1 MLSFM
6 QKVQRFAV
14 LAFAGLL
21 LAGIPVWAQGSM
33 TDEQVTEY
41 VKKGLEEGKTKETL
55 MKELTV
61 KGVTRTQAMR
71 IYAKYQAGEEME
83 GAKPVMEELGR
94 AHSINEEFTAA
105 VEEAAPAT
113 TPVLGEEEV
122 YGRNIFRNKNLNFAP
137 SENLAT
143 PRNYKLGPGDEVI
156 IDVFGRNQTTLRSTI
171 SPEGSINVDILG
183 PLYLNGMTVEEANTY
198 LKKRLSQIYGG
209 LGGGSGTDMRLSLGQ
224 IRSIQVNVLGD
235 VTHPGTYVLSA
246 FASAFH
252 ALYRAGGVVDPGTL
266 RDIKVVR
273 GDRVVGKLDVYE
285 YLSKGSSSNNIRLE
299 EGDVILV
306 SPYKMKVSLAG
317 GVKRPMAFEMKDGET
332 LADLIEYSGGFL
344 NGYNSA
350 AVTVYRQNPKGFEVR
365 TVEEGEYGLFK
376 LKDGDR
382 IEVGLQQSLY
392 ENRISVQGA
401 VYFPGTYELSESVHT
416 AKQLIEKAGGL
427 LPEAFSDRVVVHR
440 EHEDRSME
448 VFSLNLTE
456 IMAGTRPDFAL
467 QNNDEIYITSS
478 FDLKEQGTMTISGMV
493 KNPGEYPFAE
503 NTTIEDFIIMAG
515 GLLDG
520 ASTSRVDV
528 TRRKK
533 DADGMAATSDI
544 GVLYSFSLEK
554 GLADDGNRDFVMEP
568 YDEVTI
574 HQSPSYNVQRHF
586 SVSGEVNFPGTYSL
600 TSREEHVSDLLIKAG
615 GITPFA
621 YKPGARL
628 LRVMTEEER
637 RQSNEM
643 VEIIESRVDT
653 NDIGARKALEERYS
667 VAIDLDKAMA
677 NPGGDEDVVL
687 REGDELVI
695 PGRSGVVRVHGS
707 VMYPT
712 AVNFDSDMRG
722 HDYIEAA
729 GGFAQNAARN
739 KAYVVN
745 MGGRAK
751 RLRSGTKVEPGAEIY
766 VPKKEE
772 KKRKIDLALIV
783 AIGTAASSLS
793 TMAVVVYNIIRNTNN
808 TKQ

>member
-1 MLSFM
+1 M
-6 QKVQRFAV
+6 QKVQKFVV
-14 LAFAGLL
+14 LALAGLL
-21 LAGIPVWAQGSM
+21 LAGIPTWAQGSM

-41 VKKGLEEGKTKETL
+41 VKKGLEEGKSKETL

-71 IYAKYQAGEEME
+71 IYAKYQGE
-83 GAKPVMEELGR
+83 GGDAAQPVMEELGR

-105 VEEAAPAT
+105 VEDAAPT
-113 TPVLGEEEV
+113 TTSVLGEGDV
-122 YGRNIFRNKNLNFAP
+122 YGRDIFRNKDLNFSP

-143 PRNYKLGPGDEVI
+143 PRNYRLGPGDEVI

-171 SPEGSINVDILG
+171 SPEGSINVDVLG
-183 PLYLNGMTVEEANTY
+183 PLYLNGMTVDEANTY

-209 LGGGSGTDMRLSLGQ
+209 LSGGSGTDMRLSLGQ

-252 ALYRAGGVVDPGTL
+252 ALYRAGGVQEPGTL
-266 RDIKVVR
+266 RNIKVVR
-273 GDRVVGKLDVYE
+273 GDKVVGTLDVYE
-285 YLSKGSSSNNIRLE
+285 YLSKGSSSTNIRLE

-306 SPYKMKVSLAG
+306 SPYKMKVSMAG
-317 GVKRPMAFEMKDGET
+317 GVKRPMSFEMKEGET

-382 IEVGLQQSLY
+382 VEVGLLQSLY
-392 ENRISVQGA
+392 ENRITVQGA
-401 VYFPGTYELSESVHT
+401 VYFPGTYELSDNVHT
-416 AKQLIEKAGGL
+416 ALQLIEKAGGL
-427 LPEAFSDRVVVHR
+427 LPEAYTDRVVVHR
-440 EHEDRSME
+440 EHKDRSME

-456 IMAGTRPDFAL
+456 VLAGNRPDFAL
-467 QNNDEIYITSS
+467 ENNDEIYITSNY
-478 FDLKEQGTMTISGMV
+478 DLKEQGTMTITGMV

-533 DADGMAATSDI
+533 DSNGMAATSDI

-554 GLADDGNRDFVMEP
+554 GLADDGSRDFVLEP
-568 YDEVTI
+568 YDEVVI

-586 SVSGEVNFPGTYSL
+586 KVTGEVNFPGDYSL
-600 TSREEHVSDLLIKAG
+600 TSREEHVTELLAKAG
-615 GITPFA
+615 GLTPFA
-621 YKPGARL
+621 YKSGARL
-628 LRVMTEEER
+628 IRIMTDEER
-637 RQSNEM
+637 RQGNDM
-643 VEIIESRVDT
+643 VEIMESRVDT
-653 NDIGARKALEERYS
+653 ADVGARKALNPTYS

-687 REGDELVI
+687 REGDELII
-695 PGRSGVVRVHGS
+695 PGRSGVVRVHGA

-712 AVNFDSDMRG
+712 AVSYDADMRG

-729 GGFAQNAARN
+729 GGFAQNAASS

-751 RLRSGTKVEPGAEIY
+751 RLRNGTKVEPGAEIY

-772 KKRKIDLALIV
+772 KKRKVDPALVV
-783 AIGTAASSLS
+783 AIGTASSSLS
-793 TMAVVVYNIIRNTNN
+793 TLAVVVYNIVRNTS
-808 TKQ
+808 K

>member
-1 MLSFM
+1 M
-6 QKVQRFAV
+6 QKVQRYAI
-14 LAFAGLL
+14 LALAGLL
-21 LAGIPVWAQGSM
+21 LAGIPMWAQGSM

-41 VKKGLEEGKTKETL
+41 VKKGLEEGKSKETL

-71 IYAKYQAGEEME
+71 IYAKYQGE
-83 GAKPVMEELGR
+83 GGDAAQPVMEELGR

-105 VEEAAPAT
+105 VEESAPT
-113 TPVLGEEEV
+113 TTSVLGEGDV
-122 YGRNIFRNKNLNFAP
+122 YGRDIFRNKKLNFSP

-143 PRNYKLGPGDEVI
+143 PRNYRLGPGDEVI

-171 SPEGSINVDILG
+171 SPEGSINVDVLG

-209 LGGGSGTDMRLSLGQ
+209 LSGGSGTDMRLSLGQ

-252 ALYRAGGVVDPGTL
+252 ALYRAGGVKEPGTL
-266 RDIKVVR
+266 RNIKVVR
-273 GDRVVGKLDVYE
+273 GDKVVGTLDVYE
-285 YLSKGSSSNNIRLE
+285 YLSKGSSSTNIRLE

-306 SPYKMKVSLAG
+306 SPYKMKVSMAG
-317 GVKRPMAFEMKDGET
+317 GVKRAMSFEMKEGET

-382 IEVGLQQSLY
+382 VEVGLLQSLY
-392 ENRISVQGA
+392 ENRITVQGA
-401 VYFPGTYELSESVHT
+401 VYFPGTYELSDQVHT

-427 LPEAFSDRVVVHR
+427 LPEAYTDRVVVHR

-456 IMAGTRPDFAL
+456 VMAGSRPDFAL
-467 QNNDEIYITSS
+467 QNNDEIYITSNY
-478 FDLKEQGTMTISGMV
+478 DLKEQGTMTISGMV
-493 KNPGEYPFAE
+493 KEPGSYPFAE
-503 NTTIEDFIIMAG
+503 NNTIEDFIIMAG

-533 DADGMAATSDI
+533 DTDDMAATQDI
-544 GVLYSFSLEK
+544 GVLYTFSLDK
-554 GLADDGNRDFVMEP
+554 GLADDGTRGFVLEP
-568 YDEVTI
+568 YDEVVV
-574 HQSPSYNVQRHF
+574 HRSPSYNVQRHF
-586 SVSGEVNFPGTYSL
+586 SVSGEVNFPGGYSL
-600 TSREEHVSDLLIKAG
+600 TNREEHVTDLLAKAG
-615 GITPFA
+615 GLTPFA

-628 LRVMTEEER
+628 IRRTTAEEQ
-637 RQSNEM
+637 RQGRDM
-643 VEIIESRVDT
+643 VDIMESRVDT
-653 NDIGARKALEERYS
+653 ADVGARKALNATYS
-667 VAIDLDKAMA
+667 VAIDLDKALA

-687 REGDELVI
+687 REGDELII

-707 VMYPT
+707 VLYPT
-712 AVNFDSDMRG
+712 AVNYDEAMRG

-729 GGFAQNAARN
+729 GGFAQNAARS

-751 RLRSGTKVEPGAEIY
+751 RLRAGTKVEPGAEIY

-772 KKRKIDLALIV
+772 KKRKVDPALIV
-783 AIGTAASSLS
+783 AIGTASSSIS
-793 TMAVVVYNIIRNTNN
+793 TLAVVVYNIIRNTS
-808 TKQ
+808 K

>member
-1 MLSFM
+1 M
-6 QKVQRFAV
+6 QKIQRYAV
-14 LAFAGLL
+14 LALAGLL
-21 LAGIPVWAQGSM
+21 LAGIPSWAQGSM
-33 TDEQVTEY
+33 TDEQVIEY
-41 VKKGLEEGKTKETL
+41 VKKGVDEGKSKETL
-55 MKELTV
+55 IQELTL
-61 KGVTRTQAMR
+61 KGVTRSQAMR
-71 IYAKYQAGEEME
+71 IYAKYQGEGGDE
-83 GAKPVMEELGR
+83 AQPVMQELGR

-105 VEEAAPAT
+105 VESTAPT
-113 TPVLGEEEV
+113 TTAVVGEGDV
-122 YGRNIFRNKNLNFAP
+122 YGRDIFRNKDLNFAP

-143 PRNYKLGPGDEVI
+143 PRNYRLGPGDEVI

-209 LGGGSGTDMRLSLGQ
+209 LSGGSGTDMRLSLGQ

-252 ALYRAGGVVDPGTL
+252 ALYRAGGVSGPGTL

-273 GDRVVGKLDVYE
+273 GDKVVGKLDVYD
-285 YLSKGSSSNNIRLE
+285 YLSRGASSNNIRLE

-306 SPYKMKVSLAG
+306 SPYKMKVSVAG
-317 GVKRPMAFEMKDGET
+317 GVKRAMSFEMKEGET
-332 LADLIEYSGGFL
+332 LADLIEYCGGFL

-376 LKDGDR
+376 VKDGDR
-382 IEVGLQQSLY
+382 VEVGLLQSLY
-392 ENRISVQGA
+392 ENRITVQGA
-401 VYFPGTYELSESVHT
+401 VYFPGTYELSKDVHT

-427 LPEAFSDRVVVHR
+427 LPEAFTDRVVIHR

-456 IMAGTRPDFAL
+456 VMAGKRPDFAL
-467 QNNDEIYITSS
+467 MNNDEIYITSNY
-478 FDLKEQGTMTISGMV
+478 DLKEQGTMTISGMV
-493 KNPGEYPFAE
+493 KSPGVYPFAE

-520 ASTSRVDV
+520 ASTSRIDV

-544 GVLYSFSLEK
+544 GVLYSLSLDK
-554 GLADDGNRDFVMEP
+554 GLADDGTRGFILEP
-568 YDEVTI
+568 YDEVVV
-574 HQSPSYNVQRHF
+574 HRSPSYNVQRHF
-586 SVSGEVNFPGTYSL
+586 TVTGEVNFPGGYSL
-600 TSREEHVSDLLIKAG
+600 TSREEHVTELLAKAG
-615 GITPFA
+615 GLTPFA
-621 YKPGARL
+621 YLPGARL
-628 LRVMTEEER
+628 IRVMTEEER
-637 RQSNEM
+637 RQGNDM
-643 VEIIESRVDT
+643 VEIIEARVDSA
-653 NDIGARKALEERYS
+653 DVGARKALSGTYS
-667 VAIDLDKAMA
+667 VSLDLEKALA

-687 REGDELVI
+687 REGDELII
-695 PGRSGVVRVHGS
+695 PGRNSVIRVHGA

-712 AVNFDSDMRG
+712 AVNFDSAMRG
-722 HDYIEAA
+722 SDYIEAA
-729 GGFAQNAARN
+729 GGFAQNAARS

-772 KKRKIDLALIV
+772 KKRKADPALIV
-783 AIGTAASSLS
+783 AIGTAATSVS
-793 TMAVVVYNIIRNTNN
+793 TLAVMVYNIVRTSSNTS
-808 TKQ
+808 K

>member
-1 MLSFM
+1 M
-6 QKVQRFAV
+6 QKVQRYAI
-14 LAFAGLL
+14 LALAGLL
-21 LAGIPVWAQGSM
+21 LAGIPMWAQGSM

-41 VKKGLEEGKTKETL
+41 VKKGLEEGKSKETL

-71 IYAKYQAGEEME
+71 IYAKYQGE
-83 GAKPVMEELGR
+83 GGDAAQPVMEELGR

-105 VEEAAPAT
+105 VEESAPT
-113 TPVLGEEEV
+113 TTSVLGEGDV
-122 YGRNIFRNKNLNFAP
+122 YGRDIFRNKNLNFSP

-143 PRNYKLGPGDEVI
+143 PRNYRLGPGDEVI

-171 SPEGSINVDILG
+171 SPEGSINVDVLG
-183 PLYLNGMTVEEANTY
+183 PLYLNGMTVDEANTY

-209 LGGGSGTDMRLSLGQ
+209 LSGGSGTDMRLSLGQ

-252 ALYRAGGVVDPGTL
+252 ALYRAGGVQEPGTL
-266 RDIKVVR
+266 RNIKVVR
-273 GDRVVGKLDVYE
+273 GDRVVGTLDVYE
-285 YLSKGSSSNNIRLE
+285 YLSKGSSSTNIRLE

-306 SPYKMKVSLAG
+306 SPYKMKVSMAG
-317 GVKRPMAFEMKDGET
+317 GVKRPMSFEMKEGET

-382 IEVGLQQSLY
+382 VEVGLLQSLY
-392 ENRISVQGA
+392 ENRITVQGA
-401 VYFPGTYELSESVHT
+401 VYFPGTYELSDQVHT

-427 LPEAFSDRVVVHR
+427 LPEAFTDRVVVHR

-456 IMAGTRPDFAL
+456 VMAGSRPDFAL
-467 QNNDEIYITSS
+467 QNNDEIYITSNY
-478 FDLKEQGTMTISGMV
+478 DLKEQGTMTISGMV
-493 KNPGEYPFAE
+493 KEPGEYPFAE

-533 DADGMAATSDI
+533 DTDDMAATQDI
-544 GVLYSFSLEK
+544 GVLYTFSLDK
-554 GLADDGNRDFVMEP
+554 GLADDGTRGFVLEP
-568 YDEVTI
+568 YDEVVV
-574 HQSPSYNVQRHF
+574 HRSPSYNVQRHF
-586 SVSGEVNFPGTYSL
+586 SVSGEVNFPGGYSL
-600 TSREEHVSDLLIKAG
+600 TNREEHVTDLLAKAG
-615 GITPFA
+615 GLTPFA

-628 LRVMTEEER
+628 IRRTTDEEQ
-637 RQSNEM
+637 RQGRDM
-643 VEIIESRVDT
+643 VDIMESRVDT
-653 NDIGARKALEERYS
+653 ADVGARKALNATYS
-667 VAIDLDKAMA
+667 VAIDLDKALA
-677 NPGGDEDVVL
+677 HPGGDEDVVL
-687 REGDELVI
+687 REGDELII

-707 VMYPT
+707 VLYPT
-712 AVNFDSDMRG
+712 AVNYDEDMRG

-729 GGFAQNAARN
+729 GGFAQNAARS

-751 RLRSGTKVEPGAEIY
+751 RLRAGTKVEPGAEIY

-772 KKRKIDLALIV
+772 KKRKVDPALIV
-783 AIGTAASSLS
+783 AIGTASSSIS
-793 TMAVVVYNIIRNTNN
+793 TLAVVVYNIIRNTS
-808 TKQ
+808 K

>member
-1 MLSFM
+1 M
-6 QKVQRFAV
+6 QKVQRYAI
-14 LAFAGLL
+14 LALAGLL
-21 LAGIPVWAQGSM
+21 LAGIPMWAQGSM

-41 VKKGLEEGKTKETL
+41 VKKGLEEGKSKETL

-71 IYAKYQAGEEME
+71 IYAKYQGE
-83 GAKPVMEELGR
+83 GGDAAQPVMEELGR

-105 VEEAAPAT
+105 VEESAPT
-113 TPVLGEEEV
+113 TTSVLGEGDV
-122 YGRNIFRNKNLNFAP
+122 YGRDIFRNKKLNFSP

-143 PRNYKLGPGDEVI
+143 PRNYRLGPGDEVI

-171 SPEGSINVDILG
+171 SPEGSINVDVLG

-209 LGGGSGTDMRLSLGQ
+209 LSGGSGTDMRLSLGQ

-252 ALYRAGGVVDPGTL
+252 ALYRAGGVKEPGTL
-266 RDIKVVR
+266 RNIKVVR
-273 GDRVVGKLDVYE
+273 GDKVVGTLDVYE
-285 YLSKGSSSNNIRLE
+285 YLSKGSSSTNIRLE

-306 SPYKMKVSLAG
+306 SPYKMKVSMAG
-317 GVKRPMAFEMKDGET
+317 GVKRAMSFEMKEGET

-382 IEVGLQQSLY
+382 VEVGLLQSLY
-392 ENRISVQGA
+392 ENRITVQGA
-401 VYFPGTYELSESVHT
+401 VYFPGTYELSDQVHT

-427 LPEAFSDRVVVHR
+427 LPEAYTDRVVVHR

-456 IMAGTRPDFAL
+456 VMAGSRPDFAL
-467 QNNDEIYITSS
+467 QNNDEIYITSNY
-478 FDLKEQGTMTISGMV
+478 DLKEQGTMTISGMV
-493 KNPGEYPFAE
+493 KEPGEYPFAE

-520 ASTSRVDV
+520 ASTSRVAV

-533 DADGMAATSDI
+533 DTDDMAATQDI
-544 GVLYSFSLEK
+544 GVLYTFSLDK
-554 GLADDGNRDFVMEP
+554 GLADDGTRGFVLEP
-568 YDEVTI
+568 YDEVVV
-574 HQSPSYNVQRHF
+574 HRSPSYNVQRHF
-586 SVSGEVNFPGTYSL
+586 SVSGEVNFPGGYSL
-600 TSREEHVSDLLIKAG
+600 TNREEHVTDLLAKAG
-615 GITPFA
+615 GLTPFA

-628 LRVMTEEER
+628 IRRTTDEEQ
-637 RQSNEM
+637 RQGRDM
-643 VEIIESRVDT
+643 VDIMESRVDT
-653 NDIGARKALEERYS
+653 ADVGARKALNATYS
-667 VAIDLDKAMA
+667 VAIDLDKALA
-677 NPGGDEDVVL
+677 HPGGDEDVVL
-687 REGDELVI
+687 REGDELII

-707 VMYPT
+707 VLYPT
-712 AVNFDSDMRG
+712 AVNYDDDMRG

-729 GGFAQNAARN
+729 GGFAQNAARS

-751 RLRSGTKVEPGAEIY
+751 RLRAGTKVEPGAEIY

-772 KKRKIDLALIV
+772 KKRKVDPALIV
-783 AIGTAASSLS
+783 AIGTASSSIS
-793 TMAVVVYNIIRNTNN
+793 TLAVVVYNIIRNTS
-808 TKQ
+808 K

>member
-1 MLSFM
+1 M

-14 LAFAGLL
+14 LALAGLL
-21 LAGIPVWAQGSM
+21 LAAVPVWAQGSM

-41 VKKGLEEGKTKETL
+41 VKKGLEEGKSKETL
-55 MKELTV
+55 MKELSV

-71 IYAKYQAGEEME
+71 IYAKYQGEGGDE
-83 GAKPVMEELGR
+83 AQPVMEELGR
-94 AHSINEEFTAA
+94 AHSINEEFSAA
-105 VEEAAPAT
+105 VAEEESAT
-113 TPVLGEEEV
+113 TPVLGEGDV
-122 YGRNIFRNKNLNFAP
+122 YGRDIFRNKNLNFSP

-143 PRNYKLGPGDEVI
+143 PRNYRLGPGDEVI
-156 IDVFGRNQTTLRSTI
+156 IDVFGRNQTTLRNTI
-171 SPEGSINVDILG
+171 SPEGSINVDVLG

-209 LGGGSGTDMRLSLGQ
+209 LSGGSGTDMRLSLGQ
-224 IRSIQVNVLGD
+224 IRTIQVNVLGD

-252 ALYRAGGVVDPGTL
+252 ALYRAGGVQDPGTL

-273 GDRVVGKLDVYE
+273 GDKVVGKLDVYE
-285 YLSKGSSSNNIRLE
+285 YLSKGSASSNIRLE

-306 SPYKMKVSLAG
+306 SPYKMKVSMAG
-317 GVKRPMAFEMKDGET
+317 GVKRAMSFEMKEGET

-382 IEVGLQQSLY
+382 VEVGLLQSLY
-392 ENRISVQGA
+392 ENRITVQGA
-401 VYFPGTYELSESVHT
+401 VYFPGTYELSENVHT
-416 AKQLIEKAGGL
+416 ALQLIEKAGGL
-427 LPEAFSDRVVVHR
+427 LPEAYTDRVVVHR
-440 EHEDRSME
+440 EHKDRSME
-448 VFSLNLTE
+448 VFSMNLTE
-456 IMAGTRPDFAL
+456 VLAGNRPDFAL
-467 QNNDEIYITSS
+467 ENNDEIYISS
-478 FDLKEQGTMTISGMV
+478 NYDLKEQGTMTIIGMV

-554 GLADDGNRDFVMEP
+554 GLADDGTRDFVLEP
-568 YDEVTI
+568 YDEVVI

-586 SVSGEVNFPGTYSL
+586 KVSGEVNFPGDYSL
-600 TSREEHVSDLLIKAG
+600 TSREEHVTELLAKAG
-615 GITPFA
+615 GLTPFA
-621 YKPGARL
+621 YKSGARL
-628 LRVMTEEER
+628 IRVMTDEER
-637 RQSNEM
+637 RQGQDM

-653 NDIGARKALEERYS
+653 NDVGARKALEERYS
-667 VAIDLDKAMA
+667 VAIDLDRAIA

-695 PGRSGVVRVHGS
+695 PGRSGVVRVHGA

-712 AVNFDSDMRG
+712 AVNYDSDMRG
-722 HDYIEAA
+722 RDYIEAA
-729 GGFAQNAARN
+729 GGYAQNAASS

-772 KKRKIDLALIV
+772 KKRKVDPALVV
-783 AIGTAASSLS
+783 AIGTASSSLS
-793 TMAVVVYNIIRNTNN
+793 TLAVVVYNIVRNTS
-808 TKQ
+808 K

>member
-1 MLSFM
+1 M
-6 QKVQRFAV
+6 QKVQRYAI
-14 LAFAGLL
+14 LALAGLL
-21 LAGIPVWAQGSM
+21 LAGIPMWAQGSM

-41 VKKGLEEGKTKETL
+41 VKKGLEEGKSKETL

-71 IYAKYQAGEEME
+71 IYAKYQGE
-83 GAKPVMEELGR
+83 GGDAAQPVMEELGR

-105 VEEAAPAT
+105 VEESAPT
-113 TPVLGEEEV
+113 TTSVLGEGDV
-122 YGRNIFRNKNLNFAP
+122 YGRDIFRNKKLNFSP

-143 PRNYKLGPGDEVI
+143 PRNYRLGPGDEVI

-171 SPEGSINVDILG
+171 SPEGSINVDVLG

-209 LGGGSGTDMRLSLGQ
+209 LSGGSGTDMRLSLGQ

-252 ALYRAGGVVDPGTL
+252 ALYRAGGVKEPGTL
-266 RDIKVVR
+266 RNIKVVR
-273 GDRVVGKLDVYE
+273 GDKVVGTLDVYE
-285 YLSKGSSSNNIRLE
+285 YLSKGSSSTNIRLE

-306 SPYKMKVSLAG
+306 SPYKMKVSMAG
-317 GVKRPMAFEMKDGET
+317 GVKRAMSFEMKEGET

-382 IEVGLQQSLY
+382 VEVGLLQSLY
-392 ENRISVQGA
+392 ENRITVQGA
-401 VYFPGTYELSESVHT
+401 VYFPGTYELSDQVHT

-427 LPEAFSDRVVVHR
+427 LPEAYTDRVVVHR

-456 IMAGTRPDFAL
+456 VMAGSRPDFAL
-467 QNNDEIYITSS
+467 QNNDEIYITSNY
-478 FDLKEQGTMTISGMV
+478 DLKEQGTMTISGMV
-493 KNPGEYPFAE
+493 KEPGEYPFAE

-533 DADGMAATSDI
+533 DTDDMAATQDI
-544 GVLYSFSLEK
+544 GVLYTFSLDK
-554 GLADDGNRDFVMEP
+554 GLADDGTRGFVLEP
-568 YDEVTI
+568 YDEVVV
-574 HQSPSYNVQRHF
+574 HRSPSYNVQRHF
-586 SVSGEVNFPGTYSL
+586 SVSGEVNFPGGYSL
-600 TSREEHVSDLLIKAG
+600 TNREEHVTDLLAKAG
-615 GITPFA
+615 GLTPFA

-628 LRVMTEEER
+628 IRRTTAEEQ
-637 RQSNEM
+637 RQGRDM
-643 VEIIESRVDT
+643 VDIMESRVDT
-653 NDIGARKALEERYS
+653 ADVGARKALNATYS
-667 VAIDLDKAMA
+667 VAIDLDKALA

-687 REGDELVI
+687 REGDELII

-707 VMYPT
+707 VLYPT
-712 AVNFDSDMRG
+712 AVNYDEDMRG

-729 GGFAQNAARN
+729 GGFAQNAARS

-751 RLRSGTKVEPGAEIY
+751 RLRAGTKVEPGAEIY

-772 KKRKIDLALIV
+772 KKRKVDPALIV
-783 AIGTAASSLS
+783 AIGTASSSIS
-793 TMAVVVYNIIRNTNN
+793 TLAVVVYNIIRNTS
-808 TKQ
+808 K

>member
-1 MLSFM
+1 M
-6 QKVQRFAV
+6 QKVQRYAI
-14 LAFAGLL
+14 LALAGLL
-21 LAGIPVWAQGSM
+21 LAGIPMWAQGSM

-41 VKKGLEEGKTKETL
+41 VKKGLEEGKSKETL

-71 IYAKYQAGEEME
+71 IYAKYQGE
-83 GAKPVMEELGR
+83 GGDAAQPVMEELGR

-105 VEEAAPAT
+105 VEESAPT
-113 TPVLGEEEV
+113 TTSVLGEGDV
-122 YGRNIFRNKNLNFAP
+122 YGRDIFRNKKLNFSP

-143 PRNYKLGPGDEVI
+143 PRNYRLGPGDEVI

-171 SPEGSINVDILG
+171 SPEGSINVDVLG

-209 LGGGSGTDMRLSLGQ
+209 LSGGSGTDMRLSLGQ

-252 ALYRAGGVVDPGTL
+252 ALYRAGGVKEPGTL
-266 RDIKVVR
+266 RNIKVVR
-273 GDRVVGKLDVYE
+273 GDKVVGTLDVYE
-285 YLSKGSSSNNIRLE
+285 YLSKGSSSTNIRLE

-306 SPYKMKVSLAG
+306 SPYKMKVSMAG
-317 GVKRPMAFEMKDGET
+317 GVKRAMSFEMKEGET

-382 IEVGLQQSLY
+382 VEVGLLQSLY
-392 ENRISVQGA
+392 ENRITVQGA
-401 VYFPGTYELSESVHT
+401 VYFPGTYELSDQVHT

-427 LPEAFSDRVVVHR
+427 LPEAYTDRVVVHR

-456 IMAGTRPDFAL
+456 VMAGSRPDFAL
-467 QNNDEIYITSS
+467 QNNDEIYITSNY
-478 FDLKEQGTMTISGMV
+478 DLKEQGTMTISGMV
-493 KNPGEYPFAE
+493 KEPGEYPFAE

-533 DADGMAATSDI
+533 DTDDMAATQDI
-544 GVLYSFSLEK
+544 GVLYTFSLDK
-554 GLADDGNRDFVMEP
+554 GLADDGTRGFVLEP
-568 YDEVTI
+568 YDEVVV
-574 HQSPSYNVQRHF
+574 HRSPSYNVQRHF
-586 SVSGEVNFPGTYSL
+586 SVSGEVNFPGGYSL
-600 TSREEHVSDLLIKAG
+600 TNREEHVTDLLAKAG
-615 GITPFA
+615 GLTPFA

-628 LRVMTEEER
+628 IRRTTDEEQ
-637 RQSNEM
+637 RQGRDM
-643 VEIIESRVDT
+643 VDIMESRVDT
-653 NDIGARKALEERYS
+653 ADVGARKALNATYS
-667 VAIDLDKAMA
+667 VAIDLDKALA
-677 NPGGDEDVVL
+677 HPGGDEDVVL
-687 REGDELVI
+687 REGDELII

-707 VMYPT
+707 VLYPT
-712 AVNFDSDMRG
+712 AVNYDEDMRG

-729 GGFAQNAARN
+729 GGYAQNAARS

-751 RLRSGTKVEPGAEIY
+751 RLRAGTKVEPGAEIY

-772 KKRKIDLALIV
+772 KKRKVDPALIV
-783 AIGTAASSLS
+783 AIGTASSSIS
-793 TMAVVVYNIIRNTNN
+793 TLAVVVYNIIRNTS
-808 TKQ
+808 K